1 VRSGFGITTCT
12 KQKIKARKLFRAS
25 LPQTKSAD
33 RKASAFFL
41 LFDFDRFEPLT
52 GGRGFNQ

>member
-12 KQKIKARKLFRAS
+12 KQKIKARKRFRAS

-33 RKASAFFL
+33 RKASAFL